1 MDSPFSDTCFEH
13 VSRQKELLMLHQLRK
28 QNSAVDD
35 ALFPYGLVLADLPPW
50 EVQSIVHDQYTVGL
64 DVERTVTYVSA
75 ALDYIN
81 RKSRRLGTDAWLFC
95 VDRNL
100 NQVSWSHELF
110 VPYQYDQAVAEQR
123 IGKILMVAK
132 IEQSKIDANSIP
144 WKNTCPDGTNLS
156 GQLRWFPHR
165 YEQHTDLLLNY
176 NFLIVQNEYHLG
188 DLCGGRYL
196 RIARGAI
203 QDYTVQPTLPGS
215 SISATDIIKAQFP
228 LNFIQIPTPQGP
240 EGAAQITRE
249 VVLDYAIQSVL
260 PGGSINRQ
268 NFPLSPIQ
276 ISTPQDY
283 QDYIQIIRKVV
294 PDCII

>member
-196 RIARGAI
+196 R
-203 QDYTVQPTLPGS
+203 
-215 SISATDIIKAQFP
+215 FP